1 MAGRPGPGPANIAS
15 PDLSVPSVT
24 ETSYASSP
32 EDEAKLPSA
41 RRTLFKMEDEEE
53 KEYTKIMTL
62 AESTRVEPSPSKV
75 SPNKYETVLVGEK
88 KAGPSETASIIAST
102 TSSETTAIPSWN
114 LSQKEA
120 EEREIDGDLKRFML
134 SPPSPNPV
142 QSSSSTANGWKQTY
156 HTLRGSFLPSRFAK
170 EPGLVFEEARPFY
183 AEKEASEDNAGNRAK
198 NVQEDTADKKASP
211 VMVEEPPEPYTSCST
226 ALNLTPAQLAEIFL
240 AFGQTTRES
249 SRFADQDD
257 NTESSTVAT
266 ASPSPRSMKRTPDND
281 KHPTLSQ
288 TRNYV
293 NESPAVVE
301 TPRIR
306 SLERENCA
314 FRKIVEQDAHTIV
327 NLQRALET
335 LKQLCALKE
344 VEIVDRQ
351 TELQISEDRIARL
364 KKERA
369 DFSEREM
376 ELLETIKILKQEVDK
391 MTLKAGNQRS
401 PGEIETIEAELVDE
415 KSQNCSHRTRI
426 AELESALKERDEVM
440 FNLRTEIDY
449 LKSQM
454 KEANTFR
461 NVVDCD
467 EVRPLQLQ
475 GREEKEASTNQPV
488 RPLAMTI
495 LYERL
500 DALERDNMQ
509 REGLLLAALNRA
521 NDEMERIRLQKE
533 SDAQAKDTLVQVSED
548 PQEIETT
555 AVGDKASQVKE
566 ETANYGCCCSLVP

>member
-1 MAGRPGPGPANIAS
+1 
-15 PDLSVPSVT
+15 
-24 ETSYASSP
+24 
-32 EDEAKLPSA
+32 
-41 RRTLFKMEDEEE
+41 
-53 KEYTKIMTL
+53 L

-183 AEKEASEDNAGNRAK
+183 AEKEAREDNAGNRAK

-440 FNLRTEIDY
+440 FDLRTEIDY

-454 KEANTFR
+454 KEANIFR

-467 EVRPLQLQ
+467 EMRPLQLQ

-488 RPLAMTI
+488 RPLAMTN

-521 NDEMERIRLQKE
+521 NDEMKRIRLQKE

-548 PQEIETT
+548 PQEIETM
-555 AVGDKASQVKE
+555 AVGDKASQVKG
-566 ETANYGCCCSLVP
+566 ETTNFGCCCSLVP